1 MSVGGK
7 GRREGEMD
15 IDKGKT
21 GKKEGMKGHHQL
33 ILLHIVFV
41 VKLWKLYLK
50 VVT

>member
-1 MSVGGK
+1 VGRVGGK
-7 GRREGEMD
+7 ERW

-21 GKKEGMKGHHQL
+21 GKKERMKGPCQL

-41 VKLWKLYLK
+41 IKLWKLYLK